1 MAGGLNSRLMGEAA
15 QTAWVAAGTSTTSQ
29 QQAFAKAGREIV
41 YHQIIT
47 YFPGYFV
54 GIFPANA
61 RRLAPRL
68 DWGRRRPAE
77 PDTGLQDPEPPMSL
91 SPEQIR
97 QVAQLARLQLAPEQT
112 EHYARQ
118 LSNIL
123 AMVDQLSRADTEGVA
138 PMAHPLDMVQRLRPD
153 VVSETN
159 QREALQAI
167 APQVADGVYLVPRVI
182 E

>member
-1 MAGGLNSRLMGEAA
+1 
-15 QTAWVAAGTSTTSQ
+15 
-29 QQAFAKAGREIV
+29 
-41 YHQIIT
+41 
-47 YFPGYFV
+47 
-54 GIFPANA
+54 
-61 RRLAPRL
+61 
-68 DWGRRRPAE
+68 
-77 PDTGLQDPEPPMSL
+77 MSL

-123 AMVDQLSRADTEGVA
+123 AMVDRLSRADTEGVA

-153 VVSETN
+153 VVTETN

-167 APQVADGVYLVPRVI
+167 APQVSDGVYLVPRVI

>member
-1 MAGGLNSRLMGEAA
+1 
-15 QTAWVAAGTSTTSQ
+15 
-29 QQAFAKAGREIV
+29 
-41 YHQIIT
+41 
-47 YFPGYFV
+47 
-54 GIFPANA
+54 
-61 RRLAPRL
+61 
-68 DWGRRRPAE
+68 
-77 PDTGLQDPEPPMSL
+77 MSL

-123 AMVDQLSRADTEGVA
+123 AMVDELSRADTEGIA

-153 VVSETN
+153 VVSETD
-159 QREALQAI
+159 QRALLQTI
-167 APQVADGVYLVPRVI
+167 APQVAEGVYLVPRVI